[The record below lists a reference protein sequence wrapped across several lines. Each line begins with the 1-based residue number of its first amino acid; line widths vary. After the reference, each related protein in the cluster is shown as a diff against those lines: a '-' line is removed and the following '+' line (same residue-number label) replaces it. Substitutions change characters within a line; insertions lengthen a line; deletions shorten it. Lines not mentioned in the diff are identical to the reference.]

1 MATNV
6 AAQTTTFS
14 ITDTKLYVLVITLS
28 TQDNA
33 KLLEQLTS
41 SFKRTINWN
50 KYQTKVPTERQNQ
63 YLDFLVDPSFQ
74 GVNRIFVLP
83 FANETQQTSYKQY
96 YLPTREIRNYV
107 MIDGQNF
114 FDQPIRNN
122 LITYDNIQKITTGQG
137 DDYTTRSLLKY
148 DYFEKYYMMIAIDL
162 RKQQALDAYSKA
174 MQQTNFTGV

>member
-107 MIDGQNF
+107 MIDGTKLF
-114 FDQPIRNN
+114 
-122 LITYDNIQKITTGQG
+122 
-137 DDYTTRSLLKY
+137 
-148 DYFEKYYMMIAIDL
+148 
-162 RKQQALDAYSKA
+162 
-174 MQQTNFTGV
+174 